1 MARGFYSVVQYCPDR
16 FRAEAVNVGLVLMCV
31 DPHAVRVRMTGNHD
45 RVRKFF
51 AIGKLD
57 LANLKLSTHG
67 LTSRIEKSADEFRTL
82 EDLAAFAA
90 SRANDLRL
98 TEPRLAKLD
107 NVDDDFERL
116 FVQLVEQQSAML
128 FEMHSTAELAKTSP
142 AEVLPPKLGEVF
154 YRLQRAQKIWHPGI
168 ITVPVYKRKL
178 EIPYAYKNG
187 VINLVK
193 PHVFPATKR
202 AETEAATLAI
212 NGDLIQK
219 HPVDGEKQRLIV
231 VCTQETP
238 KQTRLIN
245 EHVEPLFREYGV
257 RLIRPQDADAFATE
271 VEQSAH

>member
-1 MARGFYSVVQYCPDR
+1 MARGFYSIVQYCPDR
-16 FRAEAVNVGLVLMCV
+16 FRAEAVNVGLVLLCT
-31 DPHAVRVRMTGNHD
+31 DPHAVRVRMTGKHD
-45 RVRKFF
+45 RVRKLF
-51 AIGKLD
+51 AIDRPEAK
-57 LANLKLSTHG
+57 NLKLSTESFA
-67 LTSRIEKSADEFRTL
+67 SRIEKSVDDLRTS
-82 EDLAAFAA
+82 EDLVTFAA

-107 NVDDDFERL
+107 NFDEDFERL
-116 FVQLVEQQSAML
+116 FAQLVEQNSAIL
-128 FEMHSTAELAKTSP
+128 LQRYSTAILAKTSP

-154 YRLQRAQKIWHPGI
+154 FRLQRAQKIWHPGT

-193 PHVFPATKR
+193 PHVFPATRR

-231 VCTQETP
+231 VSTQETP
-238 KQTRLIN
+238 KQTREID
-245 EHVEPLFREYGV
+245 EHVEPLFKEYGV
-257 RLIRPQDADAFATE
+257 RLIRPDEAEEFADE
-271 VEQSAH
+271 VERSAH